1 MISLDKVVEL
11 GKLTELTRNEI
22 EILKILESNI
32 NVVKFV

>member
-1 MISLDKVVEL
+1 MISLDKFVEL